1 MRNKFPRSI
10 EPFFPPNLDVCYWAP
25 GYGGDTVIPVGLNTG
40 SFGIFDPNALSADQQ
55 FALANSTIST
65 PFDISSYLDLP
76 STYSDLSC
84 RPMSIMATP
93 PTNGHHW
100 NAFTIIV
107 TGLDLFGN
115 VQTDTSITPLVDD
128 QTTIMTISFKYITQV
143 QIYNHTGTHVL
154 PNSTLLFDPG
164 YYGTSRMFF
173 PNPKNTSFVSN
184 NSFQVFLTNV
194 AGSPTDNQNY
204 YLYGN
209 NMPVNVNSNIN
220 PLTGP
225 QPDLSNPSFLQ
236 LWDAVGFIL
245 PGWFDNG
252 VPGQVSPLNVA
263 NNAPI
268 PFPVNS
274 FNFVMQSN
282 NEPQD
287 ATQTSDGMYG
297 YLIFNQFGQWFR

>member
-25 GYGGDTVIPVGLNTG
+25 GYGGDTSLTVGLNTG

-76 STYSDLSC
+76 STFSDLST
-84 RPMSIMATP
+84 RPMSLMANP

-100 NAFTIIV
+100 GAFTVIV

-115 VQTDTSITPLVDD
+115 VQTDTSTTPLVDD
-128 QTTIMTISFKYITQV
+128 QTTIMAIPFQYIIQV
-143 QIYNHTGTHVL
+143 QIYNHMGTHVL

-164 YYGTSRMFF
+164 YHGFSRMFF
-173 PNPKNTSFVSN
+173 PDPKNTSFASN

-194 AGSPTDNQNY
+194 VGSPTDFANY
-204 YLYGN
+204 YLMGN
-209 NMPVNVNSNIN
+209 NLPLNVNSNIN

-225 QPDLSNPSFLQ
+225 QPDLSNPSFLEQ
-236 LWDAVGFIL
+236 FYNAGFII

-252 VPGQVSPLNVA
+252 VPGQVSPLNVV
-263 NNAPI
+263 NIAPI
-268 PFPVNS
+268 PYPVNS
-274 FNFVMQSN
+274 FYFQMNSN
-282 NEPQD
+282 NQPNSSD
-287 ATQTSDGMYG
+287 QTSDGLFG